1 MRIRLPLPLTSV
13 LLLLGSQLLSR
24 LPMAHAQHG
33 ARRMPKFSWDTLPV
47 GWHSSNTSGTWTQ
60 PQVEVLARYAIITL
74 EKMQG
79 VDLVV
84 PEATRARK
92 GLYWCQN
99 INNESDLTA
108 CLLPGKQA
116 EDQHVAAAKAR
127 PVSVSASHGTAA

>member
-1 MRIRLPLPLTSV
+1 
-13 LLLLGSQLLSR
+13 
-24 LPMAHAQHG
+24 
-33 ARRMPKFSWDTLPV
+33 
-47 GWHSSNTSGTWTQ
+47 
-60 PQVEVLARYAIITL
+60 
-74 EKMQG
+74 MQG

-127 PVSVSASHGTAA
+127 PVSVSASHSTAA